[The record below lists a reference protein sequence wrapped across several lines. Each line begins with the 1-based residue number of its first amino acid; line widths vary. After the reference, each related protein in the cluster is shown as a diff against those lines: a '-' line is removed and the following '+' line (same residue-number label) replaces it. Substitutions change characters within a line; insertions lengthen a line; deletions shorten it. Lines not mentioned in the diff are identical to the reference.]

1 MSLSHGDQIAIV
13 TCLTGPEGDRRSN
26 TLTLLVEAPI
36 EFHVQVLARNKY
48 TALGGDHGAPR
59 KDD

>member
-1 MSLSHGDQIAIV
+1 MV

-36 EFHVQVLARNKY
+36 EFHVQVIPRANH
-48 TALGGDHGAPR
+48 TALGGDHVAPR
-59 KDD
+59 TDE